1 MGKKN
6 IKPSLN
12 QPVIRQNVAK
22 PALEGL
28 TEENLTAT
36 TGVVVGVGASITIF
50 NIVTGTCCSYDGDDA
65 E

>member
-6 IKPSLN
+6 IKPN
-12 QPVIRQNVAK
+12 QPQPIIRTYVAK

-28 TEENLTAT
+28 TEENLTNLTRGQESQVAP
-36 TGVVVGVGASITIF
+36 SNF
-50 NIVTGTCCSYDGDDA
+50 QYCFCPCSYDGDDA